1 VGTIDGG
8 ATVNLSTSISYQGK
22 FASGPNLLIASY
34 SPYSDIVWASV
45 PEVAPNESA
54 FNSVAMDDRFR
65 NAYAGGYIVD
75 NQEFTLNNGI
85 KATGGVASVRNALV
99 VKYDVDGAAR
109 WAKTIVSG
117 QSDSEILAIAID
129 SDQSVYAAGY
139 FSGNSSAYNFG
150 NGVTLTGLNA
160 GYNPFLIKYDID
172 GNAVW
177 AKTLTTAPDQSKFLS
192 IVVDSS
198 KNIYVGGYLTNA
210 GTYNFGNSVTVAG
223 AAGSGRANAM
233 LVKYNSSGVAQWAV
247 STTASSSTSYYTGLA
262 LNADQTTIYVSGYAE
277 SADTYAFGNS
287 KSVTTPDGPC
297 GFLIAYN
304 TSGVPQWVQSSS
316 GVCNSYFYGVTVDSA
331 DAVYVGGI
339 LYAAGTRDFGN
350 SITASYTA
358 SEGRAILVKYNPSG
372 TAQSA
377 FVPSASTGG
386 SPGSR
391 YSALSGRKGCR
402 RPQRLFATIFQH
414 F

>member
-1 VGTIDGG
+1 MRQILLLISCSILLSACESSTKVAIGDPWLRAATALSGGGATFKGIDSSSAGHAVSVGTIDGG

-22 FASGPNLLIASY
+22 FASGPSLLIASY
-34 SPYSDIVWASV
+34 SFYSDIVWASV

-223 AAGSGRANAM
+223 AAGSGRANAV
-233 LVKYNSSGVAQWAV
+233 LVKYNSSGVAQWAAWE
-247 STTASSSTSYYTGLA
+247 TEII
-262 LNADQTTIYVSGYAE
+262 Q
-277 SADTYAFGNS
+277 
-287 KSVTTPDGPC
+287 KTPR
-297 GFLIAYN
+297 AK
-304 TSGVPQWVQSSS
+304 W
-316 GVCNSYFYGVTVDSA
+316 YFRRFRFMD
-331 DAVYVGGI
+331 
-339 LYAAGTRDFGN
+339 
-350 SITASYTA
+350 
-358 SEGRAILVKYNPSG
+358 
-372 TAQSA
+372 
-377 FVPSASTGG
+377 
-386 SPGSR
+386 
-391 YSALSGRKGCR
+391 RK
-402 RPQRLFATIFQH
+402 A
-414 F
+414 